1 MGPRPP
7 AESLGYDKAASLA
20 GSQSASSCPVTGSVK
35 PLADPPP
42 ATAAVAGLPV
52 IFPLKLLLFDVT
64 PIPLSDAALKFI
76 PLEEGAVFPPP
87 RALPLGI
94 GGLTTGLT
102 VALPPLPVI
111 LPPFVLDPD
120 PESAPGWHDAG
131 ATGLV
136 KLLLHKGLPPTLG
149 EIEDWWPLNCK

>member
-1 MGPRPP
+1 
-7 AESLGYDKAASLA
+7 
-20 GSQSASSCPVTGSVK
+20 
-35 PLADPPP
+35 
-42 ATAAVAGLPV
+42 V
-52 IFPLKLLLFDVT
+52 ILPLKVLLFDD
-64 PIPLSDAALKFI
+64 IKDAALKFI
-76 PLEEGAVFPPP
+76 PLDVGAKFPPP

-111 LPPFVLDPD
+111 LPPFVLEPD
-120 PESAPGWHDAG
+120 PESAPGWHDAD

-149 EIEDWWPLNCK
+149 EIED